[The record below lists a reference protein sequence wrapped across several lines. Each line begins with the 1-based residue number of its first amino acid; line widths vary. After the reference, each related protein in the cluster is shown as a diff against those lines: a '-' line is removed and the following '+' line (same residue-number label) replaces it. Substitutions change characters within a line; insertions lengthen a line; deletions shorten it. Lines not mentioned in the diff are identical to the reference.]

1 MYPFLSSFTY
11 MDKLTEELGIPKY
24 KEENNDTTGFISPTD
39 FMKTYSKK
47 IKRQVDY
54 IIRIQT
60 VPYIFLLR
68 WMNFPEVRL
77 RIACTPRD
85 Y

>member
-1 MYPFLSSFTY
+1 

-47 IKRQVDY
+47 RMTMLFIYQ
-54 IIRIQT
+54 
-60 VPYIFLLR
+60 
-68 WMNFPEVRL
+68 
-77 RIACTPRD
+77 
-85 Y
+85 